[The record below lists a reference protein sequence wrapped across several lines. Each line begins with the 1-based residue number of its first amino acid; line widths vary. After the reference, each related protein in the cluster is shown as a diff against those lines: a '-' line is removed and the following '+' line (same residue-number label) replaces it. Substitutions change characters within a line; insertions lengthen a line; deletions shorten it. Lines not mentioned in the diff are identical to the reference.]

1 MKLVK
6 IDTCKNLFCIL
17 LFFVT
22 FFSIIVFFSNAY
34 GEPLNVNSLS
44 NSSQVQDLN
53 KTTNSHS
60 LSENIIDNKKANQ
73 LTEKFFAQIKQINDT
88 KAVIEV
94 FPITFDGAVAVIKND
109 TNSSQFNL
117 LSLHKNDTFQEVNN
131 TEFLPPPPPLIS
143 YIENEGDPMNATNFL
158 FKDSDR
164 NASEEEDE
172 DESSRNAS
180 EEEDED
186 ESSRN
191 ASEEEDEDESSR
203 NASEEEDEDESSR
216 NASEEEDEDESSR
229 NASEEEDEDESSR
242 NASEEEDED
251 ESSRNA
257 SEEEDE
263 DESSRNA
270 SEEEDEDESSR
281 NASEEEDEDE
291 SSRNA
296 SEEEDEDES
305 SRNASEEEDEDESS
319 RNASEEE
326 DEDESSR
333 NASEE
338 EDEDESSRNASEEE
352 DEDESSRNA
361 SEEEDE
367 DESSR
372 NASEEEDE
380 DESSRNAS
388 EENTRAF
395 YYKKSNVVSN
405 NELIGNKTIGNSID
419 NENDK
424 LISQFSE
431 LNSSVIPNLQIQIDD
446 SNSKTNDRK
455 PIANAGLDQVI
466 TTDQNIVLDASA
478 SFDPEGKISSYLWKQ
493 TGNSEG
499 KIKSS
504 NSMIYSFPIPE
515 GLEEKSLE
523 FKLIV
528 VDEKGQ
534 KDTDTINF
542 LLNQENDEESKT

>member
-22 FFSIIVFFSNAY
+22 LFSIIVLFSNAY
-34 GEPLNVNSLS
+34 GEPVNVNSLS

-53 KTTNSHS
+53 KTTISHS
-60 LSENIIDNKKANQ
+60 LSENIIDNKKANP

-94 FPITFDGAVAVIKND
+94 FPITFDGAVIKND

-143 YIENEGDPMNATNFL
+143 YIENEGDPMNATNFQ
-158 FKDSDR
+158 FKDSD
-164 NASEEEDE
+164 
-172 DESSRNAS
+172 
-180 EEEDED
+180 
-186 ESSRN
+186 
-191 ASEEEDEDESSR
+191 
-203 NASEEEDEDESSR
+203 
-216 NASEEEDEDESSR
+216 
-229 NASEEEDEDESSR
+229 
-242 NASEEEDED
+242 
-251 ESSRNA
+251 
-257 SEEEDE
+257 
-263 DESSRNA
+263 
-270 SEEEDEDESSR
+270 
-281 NASEEEDEDE
+281 
-291 SSRNA
+291 
-296 SEEEDEDES
+296 
-305 SRNASEEEDEDESS
+305 
-319 RNASEEE
+319 
-326 DEDESSR
+326 
-333 NASEE
+333 
-338 EDEDESSRNASEEE
+338 
-352 DEDESSRNA
+352 RNA

-493 TGNSEG
+493 TGTSEG

-528 VDEKGQ
+528 MDEKGQ

>member
-22 FFSIIVFFSNAY
+22 LFSIIVLFSNAY
-34 GEPLNVNSLS
+34 GEPVNVNSLS
-44 NSSQVQDLN
+44 NSSHSSHVQDLN

-60 LSENIIDNKKANQ
+60 HSENIIDNKKANQ
-73 LTEKFFAQIKQINDT
+73 LTEKYFAQIKQINDT
-88 KAVIEV
+88 KAIIEV
-94 FPITFDGAVAVIKND
+94 FPITFDGALINND

-158 FKDSDR
+158 FKDSVR

-229 NASEEEDEDESSR
+229 NASEEE
-242 NASEEEDED
+242 N
-251 ESSRNA
+251 
-257 SEEEDE
+257 
-263 DESSRNA
+263 
-270 SEEEDEDESSR
+270 
-281 NASEEEDEDE
+281 
-291 SSRNA
+291 
-296 SEEEDEDES
+296 
-305 SRNASEEEDEDESS
+305 
-319 RNASEEE
+319 
-326 DEDESSR
+326 
-333 NASEE
+333 
-338 EDEDESSRNASEEE
+338 
-352 DEDESSRNA
+352 
-361 SEEEDE
+361 E

-504 NSMIYSFPIPE
+504 NSM
-515 GLEEKSLE
+515 
-523 FKLIV
+523 
-528 VDEKGQ
+528 
-534 KDTDTINF
+534 
-542 LLNQENDEESKT
+542 

>member
-22 FFSIIVFFSNAY
+22 LFSIIVLFSNAY
-34 GEPLNVNSLS
+34 GEPVNVNSLS
-44 NSSQVQDLN
+44 NSSHSSHVQDLN

-73 LTEKFFAQIKQINDT
+73 LTEKYFAQIKQINDT
-88 KAVIEV
+88 KAIIEV
-94 FPITFDGAVAVIKND
+94 FPITFDGAVIKND
-109 TNSSQFNL
+109 TSSSQFNL

-158 FKDSDR
+158 YKDSVR

-229 NASEEEDEDESSR
+229 NAR
-242 NASEEEDED
+242 
-251 ESSRNA
+251 
-257 SEEEDE
+257 
-263 DESSRNA
+263 
-270 SEEEDEDESSR
+270 
-281 NASEEEDEDE
+281 
-291 SSRNA
+291 
-296 SEEEDEDES
+296 
-305 SRNASEEEDEDESS
+305 
-319 RNASEEE
+319 
-326 DEDESSR
+326 
-333 NASEE
+333 
-338 EDEDESSRNASEEE
+338 
-352 DEDESSRNA
+352 
-361 SEEEDE
+361 
-367 DESSR
+367 
-372 NASEEEDE
+372 EEEDE

-388 EENTRAF
+388 EENTKAF

-504 NSMIYSFPIPE
+504 NSM
-515 GLEEKSLE
+515 
-523 FKLIV
+523 
-528 VDEKGQ
+528 
-534 KDTDTINF
+534 
-542 LLNQENDEESKT
+542 

>member
-6 IDTCKNLFCIL
+6 IDTCKNLCIL

-22 FFSIIVFFSNAY
+22 FLSIIPLFSNAY
-34 GEPLNVNSLS
+34 GEPINVNSLS
-44 NSSQVQDLN
+44 NSSHVQDFN

-94 FPITFDGAVAVIKND
+94 FPLTFDGAVIKDD
-109 TNSSQFNL
+109 TNSSQSNL
-117 LSLHKNDTFQEVNN
+117 LSLHKNDTSHEVKN
-131 TEFLPPPPPLIS
+131 TEFLVPPPPIIS
-143 YIENEGDPMNATNFL
+143 YIENEGDPMNATNFVL
-158 FKDSDR
+158 KDIENEIDPMNATNFVLKYIENERVPMNATNFVLKGSDR
-164 NASEEEDE
+164 NASEEEDD

-180 EEEDED
+180 EEEDDD

-191 ASEEEDEDESSR
+191 ASEEEDD
-203 NASEEEDEDESSR
+203 
-216 NASEEEDEDESSR
+216 
-229 NASEEEDEDESSR
+229 
-242 NASEEEDED
+242 
-251 ESSRNA
+251 
-257 SEEEDE
+257 
-263 DESSRNA
+263 
-270 SEEEDEDESSR
+270 
-281 NASEEEDEDE
+281 
-291 SSRNA
+291 
-296 SEEEDEDES
+296 
-305 SRNASEEEDEDESS
+305 
-319 RNASEEE
+319 
-326 DEDESSR
+326 
-333 NASEE
+333 
-338 EDEDESSRNASEEE
+338 
-352 DEDESSRNA
+352 
-361 SEEEDE
+361 
-367 DESSR
+367 
-372 NASEEEDE
+372 

-388 EENTRAF
+388 EENPRAF
-395 YYKKSNVVSN
+395 YYKKSNVVPN
-405 NELIGNKTIGNSID
+405 NELIGKKTIGNSID

-431 LNSSVIPNLQIQIDD
+431 LNSSVIPNLQIQTDD

-493 TGNSEG
+493 TGSSEG

-523 FKLIV
+523 FKLTV
-528 VDEKGQ
+528 MDEKGE

-542 LLNQENDEESKT
+542 LLNHENDDESKT